1 MRLVLLNGATEGIV
15 TRKNF
20 EGMLL
25 QKRKLLRWRPV
36 SCLGIDMQL
45 LILDLDRYMP
55 ECAIVRLVNYGSQ
68 GVHVNEE
75 DFTRTKR
82 PKICH
87 PTRAPSRDADLLWSR
102 WSSKYGRRG
111 EVTEERIAAVDK

>member
-1 MRLVLLNGATEGIV
+1 MGRQGLLSRGRVLKKRSCEEEV
-15 TRKNF
+15 TAL
-20 EGMLL
+20 G
-25 QKRKLLRWRPV
+25 PV

-45 LILDLDRYMP
+45 LILDLDCYVP

-82 PKICH
+82 PKSVIRQELH
-87 PTRAPSRDADLLWSR
+87 YEMQISF
-102 WSSKYGRRG
+102 GRGGPVSMDG
-111 EVTEERIAAVDK
+111 EAK